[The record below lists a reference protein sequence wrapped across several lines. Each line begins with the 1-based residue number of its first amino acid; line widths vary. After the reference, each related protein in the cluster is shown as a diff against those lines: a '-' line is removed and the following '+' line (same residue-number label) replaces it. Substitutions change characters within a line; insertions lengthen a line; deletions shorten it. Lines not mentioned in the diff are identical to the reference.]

1 MKHLKIVLLTSN
13 AIRHKFVAN
22 SLKKDNDVLVISE
35 SRKSTVTS
43 NDNDSNSII
52 NEHFNQRT
60 STEKEV
66 FANNDDFQAEF
77 VSLDYGQVNTPEIF
91 ERIKL
96 FDPCLMIAFGSSIIK
111 EPLLSLL
118 PKGHFL
124 NVHLGISPY
133 YRGSGTNFWPFVNNE
148 LEYVG
153 STILHIDPGIDT
165 GDIVTHVIPEIEL
178 GDDVHTLGCKVI
190 QESVITLQKI
200 IHIVK
205 EGKQLPRTKQWIV
218 DNEKY
223 YKNKDFNESILL
235 KYKENLKIGIVKK
248 FLGSPKSVPKL
259 INI

>member
-1 MKHLKIVLLTSN
+1 LKIIFFTGNS
-13 AIRHKFVAN
+13 IRHKFLAN
-22 SLKKDNDVLVISE
+22 SILDGNQVLVISE
-35 SRKSTVTS
+35 CKENTALYK
-43 NDNDSNSII
+43 NKKPKNMID
-52 NEHFNQRT
+52 EHFNLRYN
-60 STEKEV
+60 TEKDI
-66 FANNDDFQAEF
+66 FKNNEDFNTKF
-77 VSLDYGQVNTPEIF
+77 ISLENGKINTPEIF

-96 FDPCLMIAFGSSIIK
+96 FDPRLMISFGSSIIK

-165 GDIVTHVIPEIEL
+165 GDIITHVIPKIEL
-178 GDDVHTLGCKVI
+178 GDDVHKLGCKVI
-190 QESVITLQKI
+190 QESVIALQKI
-200 IHIVK
+200 MDIVK
-205 EGKQLPRTKQWIV
+205 EGKELPRTKQWII

-223 YKNKDFNESILL
+223 YKNKDFNGSILL
-235 KYKENLKIGIVKK
+235 KYKENLKNGIVEK
-248 FLGSPKSVPKL
+248 FLGSPKSIPKL